1 VPLDPLLANEFSRS
15 RAKQADDDVG
25 TGRGRPPHHL
35 FGMHGIGKTKWWT
48 LAQRGPISGQ
58 PKRRHSNYDNIFV
71 MFRAPVGKFPALAAL
86 LISAI
91 PVSAQRSVVH
101 EKEIVKAIC
110 DQFDKSDLVGLG
122 EFHGSQADQ
131 DLRFQIIHSKVFAR
145 KVHIIVV
152 EGLNA
157 LYQED
162 LDRYVRGED
171 LPLAQVQRV
180 WRDSTGIFV
189 GPVILTI
196 YQQFLGEVRSVNRG
210 LPDRLKLRVIAAD
223 PPLDWA
229 KVQSPADFRSILVT
243 RGEFGA
249 EVIEREAIRKRQKAL
264 LVFATAWLTRNK
276 QHMTANGLVPWTDT
290 IGARLDRDYPG
301 RLYVIAPVRSGE
313 YPDTAKLERLIG
325 MPPSPVLL
333 RLHGSAFGTLDPNEF
348 ITANS
353 AVLLGAPAPP
363 FRFYRDGTTMA
374 EVADAVVYRGKVV
387 DGVARPDPSYA
398 ADTAYAAELKR
409 RAGFA
414 PAPPPGSQG
423 GR

>member
-1 VPLDPLLANEFSRS
+1 LRPIPRILSLRRRDYASQVRIGESPHLAC
-15 RAKQADDDVG
+15 G
-25 TGRGRPPHHL
+25 
-35 FGMHGIGKTKWWT
+35 
-48 LAQRGPISGQ
+48 
-58 PKRRHSNYDNIFV
+58 NIFV
-71 MFRAPVGKFPALAAL
+71 MFRTAFGKFPAVTAL

-91 PVSAQRSVVH
+91 PVFAQRAIIH
-101 EKEIVKAIC
+101 EKDIVKAIC

-122 EFHGSQADQ
+122 ELHGSQADQ
-131 DLRFQIIHSKVFAR
+131 DLRFQIIHSKAFAR

-157 LYQED
+157 FYQEE
-162 LDRYVRGED
+162 LDRYIRGED
-171 LPLAQVQRV
+171 VPPAQVQRV

-196 YQQFLGEVRSVNRG
+196 YQRLLAEVRSVNRG
-210 LPDRLKLRVIAAD
+210 LPDRFKLRVIAAD

-229 KVQSPADFRSILVT
+229 KVQSPPDFRSILVT

-249 EVIEREAIRKRQKAL
+249 EVIEREAMRNRQKAL

-290 IGARLDRDYPG
+290 IGARLDRDFPG
-301 RLYVIAPVRSGE
+301 RLYVIAPIRGSE
-313 YPDTAKLERLIG
+313 YPDTANLEKLIG
-325 MPPSPVLL
+325 MPASPVLL
-333 RLHGSAFGTLDPNEF
+333 RLHGTAFGTLDANEF

-374 EVADAVVYRGKVV
+374 EVADAVIYRGKIADAVV
-387 DGVARPDPSYA
+387 RPDPSQA

-414 PAPPPGSQG
+414 PAPPPGSRG

>member
-1 VPLDPLLANEFSRS
+1 MFQTPVAKFS
-15 RAKQADDDVG
+15 AV
-25 TGRGRPPHHL
+25 T
-35 FGMHGIGKTKWWT
+35 
-48 LAQRGPISGQ
+48 
-58 PKRRHSNYDNIFV
+58 
-71 MFRAPVGKFPALAAL
+71 AL

-91 PVSAQRSVVH
+91 PISAQRAVVH
-101 EKEIVKAIC
+101 EKDIVRAIV

-122 EFHGSQADQ
+122 ELHGSQADQ
-131 DLRFQIIHSKVFAR
+131 DLRFQITHSKAFAR
-145 KVHIIVV
+145 KVHMIVV

-157 LYQED
+157 LHQED
-162 LDRYVRGED
+162 LDRYIRGED
-171 LPLAQVQRV
+171 VRLAQVQKV

-196 YQQFLGEVRSVNRG
+196 YQQFLSEVRTVNRG

-249 EVIEREAIRKRQKAL
+249 EVIERETLQRRQKAL

-276 QHMTANGLVPWTDT
+276 QHMTANGLAPWSDT

-313 YPDTAKLERLIG
+313 YPDTGKLERLIG
-325 MPPSPVLL
+325 MPASPVLL
-333 RLHGSAFGTLDPNEF
+333 RLPGTAFGTLDANEF

-363 FRFYRDGTTMA
+363 FHFYRDGTTMA
-374 EVADAVVYRGKVV
+374 EVADAVIYRGKVADAV
-387 DGVARPDPSYA
+387 VRPDPSYA

-409 RAGFA
+409 RASFA
-414 PAPPPGSQG
+414 PAPPPGSRG